1 MTDRLTEAE
10 LAELERL
17 IAAHD
22 ATALME
28 IAKVAPR
35 LIAAARL
42 ANELDE
48 AAAEATASKRN
59 LGIELRLANEQ
70 LAERD
75 ATIALIA
82 DWTHQFGED
91 LVPHGPDTYGE
102 GKRDAKATV
111 SAILSKGGDAVE
123 GRDHTRSSDNVER
136 GGTAHPEAALAA
148 TTQPCVVC
156 RAPRTAG
163 AMGWPDLLCTQCY
176 DEFCAWRTANGDKS

>member
-1 MTDRLTEAE
+1 MTAVRLTEAE
-10 LAELERL
+10 LAELKARAGELAWNAGGWNHPVVR
-17 IAAHD
+17 H
-22 ATALME
+22 
-28 IAKVAPR
+28 R

-59 LGIELRLANEQ
+59 CGIELRLANEL

-102 GKRDAKATV
+102 GKRDAK
-111 SAILSKGGDAVE
+111 
-123 GRDHTRSSDNVER
+123 
-136 GGTAHPEAALAA
+136 
-148 TTQPCVVC
+148 
-156 RAPRTAG
+156 
-163 AMGWPDLLCTQCY
+163 
-176 DEFCAWRTANGDKS
+176 